1 MRAKPLPS
9 SVNHSQLRL
18 RRINGGLVKFFHNF
32 LRPDSIRVAV
42 PIIVGWLAI
51 TGYLLFW
58 VAQWWTIQI
67 LFYQWCVDFHI
78 IPFDRLVIYTAG
90 LFVTSFFLF
99 RATAFAFRKLRA
111 DNAEQRQPN
120 KSENLTADRL

>member
-1 MRAKPLPS
+1 M
-9 SVNHSQLRL
+9 
-18 RRINGGLVKFFHNF
+18 KFFRNC
-32 LRPDSIRVAV
+32 LRPDSIWVAV
-42 PIIVGWLAI
+42 PVIVGWFAI

-58 VAQWWTIQI
+58 VAQWWTIQV

-111 DNAEQRQPN
+111 DNAEPAESGR
-120 KSENLTADRL
+120 R